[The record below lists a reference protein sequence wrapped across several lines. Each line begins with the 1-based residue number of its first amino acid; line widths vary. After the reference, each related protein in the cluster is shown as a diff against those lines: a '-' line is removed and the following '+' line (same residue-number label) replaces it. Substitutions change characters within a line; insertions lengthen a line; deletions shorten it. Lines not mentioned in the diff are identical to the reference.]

1 MVRGVDS
8 DYIDLSLMG
17 AFDMGINF
25 DGFEE
30 NVKKFMELPINYLN
44 SAHDKAVD
52 LIEDVHAMICATFPD
67 DVVPSKPHEIF
78 KDPSSSN
85 VITGSSPTSVETEL
99 IGPNAEVSTPASLI
113 TVENSCTGCVDT
125 GADETESFLTKSPE
139 NTTSKGGHIEANDL
153 CLLPEDTS
161 TTELYDSC
169 NSEEVI
175 LWNPEISVKPPRPPD
190 KMTEQVGLHCSG
202 HSDILVES
210 SVFYGAIPLENSGAN
225 YEEQMVLHNLNDP
238 VEATAHE
245 TISHDLSADVSRCA
259 DDPNMCPDDMIK
271 FVNIDLRDDQEH
283 MKNDKFEASSV
294 HLRKNTSFKKM
305 FMRNL
310 SGKIRWSKKQSNA
323 HQVVSARSQDEEN
336 LGYQAVSSSDDLED
350 DWEVVM

>member
-175 LWNPEISVKPPRPPD
+175 LWNPEISVKPPRPP
-190 KMTEQVGLHCSG
+190 
-202 HSDILVES
+202 
-210 SVFYGAIPLENSGAN
+210 
-225 YEEQMVLHNLNDP
+225 
-238 VEATAHE
+238 E